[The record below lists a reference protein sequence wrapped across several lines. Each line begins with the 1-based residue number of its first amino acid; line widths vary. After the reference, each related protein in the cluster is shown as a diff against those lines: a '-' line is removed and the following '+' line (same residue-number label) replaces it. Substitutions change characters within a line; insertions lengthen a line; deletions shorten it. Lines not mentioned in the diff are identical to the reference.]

1 MAGDTLDSTHSGK
14 SFEGRIFSL
23 KQQAKK
29 QAQNFYTPTVKIS
42 LIAIII
48 GILTGVLIGIYT
60 LLMDFLSGA
69 FYGGN
74 SIFEYYG
81 IPAWTIILVPMLGG
95 LAVGFIR
102 KYFLKTHYGVESV
115 IEASALHGGR
125 LKAKYALGEAFLSV
139 ITIGTGGSAGKE
151 APGVLMGAGA
161 GSVAAKVFNLRGKSL
176 RVYLGCGAAAG
187 ISAAF
192 NAPLAG
198 IVFVV
203 EVIFGELE
211 AKTFIPI
218 VLSSVFSTFVF
229 QAFFG
234 SDALS
239 FPHYSLSQPLYE
251 FWLFPVLGIL
261 AGIASVLFIKIFYF
275 IREFFKNLKI
285 PSIFKP
291 AIGGIIVGLIG
302 WYFPQILGLGY
313 DVMLDAV
320 ANPLPIMLLLA
331 LIILKTLAF
340 SFTIGSDGA
349 GGSIVPSMFVG
360 VMLGSAFGL
369 VCDSLIPGLSVS
381 QGAYAIAGMGAV
393 FAGTSNAT
401 FTSIILLMEMTQDY
415 GLILPFMVACVLSNA
430 VARKANPET
439 IFTEMIRRKGYTI
452 RGGREIDVMESILVK
467 DSMYPHPQ
475 TVFEDNSIEAL
486 SAIMQNSKHAGFP
499 VLNRSGELTGLV
511 TIKDMQ
517 EKMDIE
523 NEDQKIK
530 DIMTTDVLVAYPFE
544 TLDTVLDRMVSRDV
558 SRLPVVMKSN
568 QKKMVGII
576 TQKDIMNA
584 YNKSVLTKV
593 QTVGDDNEYSDE
605 YEGADEKE
613 DEKGN
618 EVSESDSKDTK
629 SS

>member
-1 MAGDTLDSTHSGK
+1 MVYRVAGGAFNSSHTGK
-14 SFEGRIFSL
+14 SFEGRIFSI

-29 QAQNFYTPTVKIS
+29 FYTPTVKIS
-42 LIAIII
+42 FIAIII

-60 LLMDFLSGA
+60 VLMDLLSDT

-74 SIFEYYG
+74 SVFEYYG
-81 IPAWTIILVPMLGG
+81 IPGWTIILVPMLGG
-95 LAVGFIR
+95 LAVGLIR

-161 GSVAAKVFNLRGKSL
+161 GSLAAKVFNLRGKSL
-176 RVYLGCGAAAG
+176 RIYLGCGAAAG

-218 VLSSVFSTFVF
+218 VLSSIFSTFIF

-285 PSIFKP
+285 SSVFKP
-291 AIGGIIVGLIG
+291 AIGGIIVGVMG
-302 WYFPQILGLGY
+302 WYFPEILGLGY
-313 DVMLDAV
+313 TVMQDAV
-320 ANPLPIMLLLA
+320 ANPMPIMLLLA
-331 LIILKTLAF
+331 LIVLKTLAF

-369 VCDSLIPGLSVS
+369 ICDSLIPGLSVS
-381 QGAYAIAGMGAV
+381 QGAFAIAGMGAV

-439 IFTEMIRRKGYTI
+439 IFTEMLRRKGYTI

-475 TVFEDNSIEAL
+475 TVFEDNSIESL
-486 SAIMQNSKHAGFP
+486 NAIMQSSKHAGFP

-511 TIKDMQ
+511 TIKDIR
-517 EKMDIE
+517 EKPGP
-523 NEDQKIK
+523 EDEEQKIK
-530 DIMTTDVLVAYPFE
+530 DIMTTDVIVAYPFE
-544 TLDTVLDRMVSRDV
+544 TLDVVLDRMVSRDV

-568 QKKMVGII
+568 PKKMVGII

-584 YNKSVLTKV
+584 YNKNILTKV
-593 QTVGDDNEYSDE
+593 QQVGDENEYSGESEDVFE
-605 YEGADEKE
+605 EEPAGIEK
-613 DEKGN
+613 
-618 EVSESDSKDTK
+618 KDD
-629 SS
+629 